1 MYCPSWP
8 TSDGNSYPVARMS
21 DDEAADRVRAD
32 MKRGVIDDRVAY
44 AFLGHEN
51 CDGQPIPVC
60 LFGSA
65 MAYFRANWVAL

>member
-1 MYCPSWP
+1 
-8 TSDGNSYPVARMS
+8 MS

-65 MAYFRANWVAL
+65 MAYFQANWVAL